1 MDISSNY
8 DVIVVGGGHAGCE
21 ASLAAARMGSR
32 TLMINLYHDN
42 VALMACNPSIGSP
55 AKANLTREISAL
67 GGEQARAA
75 DASTMHI
82 RWLNTSK
89 GPAVQAL
96 RAQCDLHEYH
106 DHYILALENT
116 ANLDVFQDIVTGIIV
131 ENNCI
136 KGVETRLGLIFYAP
150 AVILTTGT
158 YLGGAVHIGMTSF
171 PSGPLGQVAA
181 TELTGSL
188 REAGFEVGRMKTG
201 TTPRIHADTVDWD
214 LLQRQDSSDEPLC
227 FDIWGEKKV
236 HEGIACYITRSN
248 PLTHEIIMNNL
259 DRSPLYSGRI
269 EGVGPRYCPSI
280 ESKVVGFPDK
290 SSHLVF
296 LEPVARNSK
305 EIYMQNFSTS
315 LPFDVQV
322 EMTHSLPG
330 CQNAK
335 IIRPGY
341 AIEYD
346 FMPPTQLKY
355 SLETKKVRG
364 LYCAGQIN
372 GTSGYEEAGA
382 QGLMAAINAVLSL
395 RGEEPVVLDR
405 SEAYIGVLIDDLVAK
420 GTKEPY
426 RMLTSRC
433 EYRLLLRHDNVDRR
447 LCPIGRRIGLLN
459 DEKWKFLIS
468 KWKRIDDEIE
478 RLYNARIKSSEEVN
492 NRLDE
497 VGSAPLDESVP
508 AATLL
513 SRPGVDYGLISN
525 FSPSLQPL
533 SDEEINS
540 ISIEI
545 KYKGYIER
553 QHRQVKKLSKMETV
567 RIPENFD
574 YGTVPGLLSESRQKL
589 EKVRPGTFGQAS
601 RISGVTPTDL
611 QLLSVVL
618 HAQRQRKKVK
628 NGEEKVQE

>member
-1 MDISSNY
+1 
-8 DVIVVGGGHAGCE
+8 
-21 ASLAAARMGSR
+21 MGAR

-55 AKANLTREISAL
+55 AKANLTREICAL

-106 DHYILALENT
+106 HHYIKALENT
-116 ANLDVFQDIVTGIIV
+116 PDLEVFQDIVTKIIV
-131 ENNCI
+131 ENDCI
-136 KGVETRLGLIFYAP
+136 KGVETRLGLIFHAP

-171 PSGPLGQVAA
+171 PSGPLGQMPA

-214 LLQRQDSSDEPLC
+214 SLQRQDSATEPLC

-236 HEGIACYITRSN
+236 HQGIACYITRSN
-248 PLTHEIIMNNL
+248 PHTHEIIMNNL
-259 DRSPLYSGRI
+259 DRSPLYSGKI
-269 EGVGPRYCPSI
+269 EGIGPRYCPSI
-280 ESKVVGFPDK
+280 ESKVMGFPDK

-330 CQNAK
+330 CENAK

-346 FMPPTQLKY
+346 FLPPTQLKP
-355 SLETKKVRG
+355 SLETKKVKG
-364 LYCAGQIN
+364 LFCAGQIN

-382 QGLMAAINAVLSL
+382 QGLMAAINAVLLL
-395 RGEEPVVLDR
+395 RDEEPVVLDR
-405 SEAYIGVLIDDLVAK
+405 SEAYIGVLIDDLVTK

-447 LCPIGRRIGLLN
+447 LSPIGRRIGLLD
-459 DEKWKFLIS
+459 DERWNFLVS
-468 KWKRIDDEIE
+468 RWKRIDNEIE
-478 RLYNARIKSSEEVN
+478 RLKSAKVKATKDVN
-492 NRLDE
+492 DRLIE
-497 VGSAPLDESVP
+497 AGSAPLSESVT

-513 SRPGVDYGLISN
+513 SRPKIGYDLVSS
-525 FSPSLQPL
+525 FSPSPEDLTDDDI
-533 SDEEINS
+533 STV
-540 ISIEI
+540 SIEI

-553 QHRQVKKLSKMETV
+553 QFRQVRRLTRMEKV
-567 RIPENFD
+567 RIPEDFD
-574 YGTVPGLLSESRQKL
+574 YGSVPGLLSESRQKL
-589 EKVRPGTFGQAS
+589 EEVRPATFGQAS

-618 HAQRQRKKVK
+618 HTRRFG
-628 NGEEKVQE
+628 NEKDGQEKISE

>member
-1 MDISSNY
+1 MGKGTDF

-21 ASLAAARMGSR
+21 ASLAAARMGAR

-55 AKANLTREISAL
+55 AKANLTREICAL

-106 DHYILALENT
+106 HHYIKALENT
-116 ANLDVFQDIVTGIIV
+116 PNLEVFQDIVTRIIV

-136 KGVETRLGLIFYAP
+136 KGVETRLGLILHAP

-171 PSGPLGQVAA
+171 PSGPLGQVPA
-181 TELTGSL
+181 TELTRSL

-214 LLQRQDSSDEPLC
+214 SLQRQDSAAEPLC

-248 PLTHEIIMNNL
+248 PHTHEIIMNNL
-259 DRSPLYSGRI
+259 DRSPLYSGKI
-269 EGVGPRYCPSI
+269 EGIGPRYCPSI
-280 ESKVVGFPDK
+280 ESKVMGFPDK

-330 CQNAK
+330 CEKAK

-346 FMPPTQLKY
+346 FMPPTQLKS

-364 LYCAGQIN
+364 LFCAGQIN

-382 QGLMAAINAVLSL
+382 QGLMAAINAVLL
-395 RGEEPVVLDR
+395 LKDEEPVVLDR
-405 SEAYIGVLIDDLVAK
+405 SEAYIGVLIDDLVTK

-447 LCPIGRRIGLLN
+447 LSPIGRKIGLLD
-459 DEKWKFLIS
+459 DEKWNFLVS
-468 KWKRIDDEIE
+468 RWKRIDNEIE
-478 RLYNARIKSSEEVN
+478 RLKSSKVKATEEIN
-492 NRLDE
+492 NSLIE
-497 VGSAPLDESVP
+497 VGSAPLSESVT
-508 AATLL
+508 AAILL
-513 SRPGVDYGLISN
+513 SRPKVDYDLVSR
-525 FSPSLQPL
+525 FSPSH
-533 SDEEINS
+533 EELTEDDIS
-540 ISIEI
+540 TVSIEI

-553 QHRQVKKLSKMETV
+553 QFRQVRRLTRMEKV
-567 RIPENFD
+567 RIPEDFD
-574 YGTVPGLLSESRQKL
+574 YGSVPGLLSESRQKL
-589 EKVRPGTFGQAS
+589 EEVRPATFGQAS

-618 HAQRQRKKVK
+618 HARRFGNETDGQ
-628 NGEEKVQE
+628 EKISE

>member
-1 MDISSNY
+1 MGISSNY

-21 ASLAAARMGSR
+21 AALAAARMGSK

-42 VALMACNPSIGSP
+42 VALMACNPSLGSP

-106 DHYILALENT
+106 DHYILALET
-116 ANLDVFQDIVTGIIV
+116 TPNLDVFQDIVTKIIV
-131 ENNCI
+131 ENESV
-136 KGVETRLGLIFYAP
+136 KGVETRLGLVFKAP

-181 TELTGSL
+181 TELTSSL
-188 REAGFEVGRMKTG
+188 REVGFEVGRMKTG
-201 TTPRIHADTVDWD
+201 TTPRIHADTVDWES
-214 LLQRQDSSDEPLC
+214 LQRQDSAEEPLC
-227 FDIWGEKKV
+227 FDIWGEKKA
-236 HEGIACYITRSN
+236 HQGIACYITRSN
-248 PLTHEIIMNNL
+248 PRTHEIIMDNL

-330 CQNAK
+330 CENAK

-346 FMPPTQLKY
+346 FMPPTQLKP

-364 LYCAGQIN
+364 LFCAGQIN

-382 QGLMAAINAVLSL
+382 QGLMAAINAVLLL
-395 RGEEPVVLDR
+395 REEEPVILDR
-405 SEAYIGVLIDDLVAK
+405 SEAYIGVLIDDLVTK

-447 LCPIGRRIGLLN
+447 LSPIGRRIGLLG
-459 DEKWKFLIS
+459 DEKWNFLTS
-468 KWKRIDDEIE
+468 KWHRIDQEIE
-478 RLYNARIKSSEEVN
+478 RLYQAKIKKTEELN
-492 NRLDE
+492 DHLIA
-497 VGSAPLDESVP
+497 VGSSPLSESVT
-508 AATLL
+508 AATLI
-513 SRPGVDYGLISN
+513 SRPRVDYELISR
-525 FSPSLQPL
+525 FSPSPEAL
-533 SDEEINS
+533 SDDEIS
-540 ISIEI
+540 TVSIEI

-553 QHRQVKKLSKMETV
+553 QFRQVRRLNKMETV
-567 RIPENFD
+567 RIPEDFD

-589 EKVRPGTFGQAS
+589 EKVRPRTFGQAS

-618 HAQRQRKKVK
+618 HAQRQRKVQ
-628 NGEEKVQE
+628 NGEEKVQG